1 MPKPG
6 RGSLNPIR
14 HFTAE
19 FREPDY
25 RKLRLIEPIPTNVCA
40 IPIGL
45 TGVPVVWP
53 ATTACTGPAARV
65 RTRCAEKKG
74 ILNECGSGCAS
85 TADCDVSV
93 WLFCRLAS
101 RLQSRAGVVLN
112 RMVLLYA
119 LPLLLFAG
127 TVTIKR
133 STLTSDLGLAV
144 AIAAGMLG
152 AYLVTLLIARFVLH
166 RPLGVS
172 ALTALAVGAPA
183 IPFAGVVV
191 LGYLYASSVSTVP
204 VAVGALVFNVVE
216 VPITLVLLSVAAGS
230 AAAGSATAPQ
240 VATPAF
246 TAGGPGETTTTMP
259 AQAAPASN
267 ARPSPAAPAPAPARG
282 SLSEHVRSAVTQP
295 VVWAPVLA
303 LVLVLAGVGLPR
315 VLVNATKLLGAS
327 TTGVAL
333 FASGIVL
340 FAQRI
345 AVTRFVV
352 GAVAARNV
360 GVPALLWASL
370 AAIGI
375 SHTDLRL
382 AVLANA
388 LPAPV
393 AAVIFA
399 VKYRQGQRK
408 MASIVLFSSIGSLL
422 TLAAFIALT

>member
-1 MPKPG
+1 MNAVVGALLPLIVTLAFG
-6 RGSLNPIR
+6 FFAAWR
-14 HFTAE
+14 HDFTPEQA
-19 FREPDY
+19 
-25 RKLRLIEPIPTNVCA
+25 L
-40 IPIGL
+40 
-45 TGVPVVWP
+45 
-53 ATTACTGPAARV
+53 
-65 RTRCAEKKG
+65 
-74 ILNECGSGCAS
+74 
-85 TADCDVSV
+85 
-93 WLFCRLAS
+93 
-101 RLQSRAGVVLN
+101 VLN

-133 STLTSDLGLAV
+133 STLTGDLGLSAAV
-144 AIAAGMLG
+144 VAGLLVT
-152 AYLVTLLIARFVLH
+152 YLVTFLIVRFALH

-172 ALTALAVGAPA
+172 ALTALAVGGPA

-191 LGYLYASSVSTVP
+191 LGYLYAPSVSAVP
-204 VAVGALVFNVVE
+204 VAVGALAFNVVE
-216 VPITLVLLSVAAGS
+216 VPVTLVLLSVAAGS
-230 AAAGSATAPQ
+230 AAAASATTPRA
-240 VATPAF
+240 ATPVTRKPARRPALALRPAF
-246 TAGGPGETTTTMP
+246 AAGGAAETATKMQ
-259 AQAAPASN
+259 AQAAPASS
-267 ARPSPAAPAPAPARG
+267 AGPSRAAPAVAQE
-282 SLSEHVRSAVTQP
+282 SLGQHVLSALKQP

-303 LVLVLAGVGLPR
+303 LVLVIAGVQLPHA
-315 VLVNATKLLGAS
+315 LVNATKLLGSS

-345 AVTRFVV
+345 TVSRFVV

-360 GVPALLWASL
+360 VVPAVLWLIL

-399 VKYRQGQRK
+399 VQYRQGQRE
-408 MASIVLFSSIGSLL
+408 MASVVLFSSVGSLL